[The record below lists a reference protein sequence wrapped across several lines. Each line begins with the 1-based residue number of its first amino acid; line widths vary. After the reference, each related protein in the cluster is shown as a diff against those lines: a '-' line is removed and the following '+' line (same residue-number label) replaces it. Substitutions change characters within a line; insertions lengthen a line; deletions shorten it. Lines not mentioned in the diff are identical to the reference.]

1 MEVSWQDLICLPDGE
16 AVAAL
21 RKSWNWLLPEPWEP
35 LLFSALGDVFL
46 KQSSEEIFWLN
57 CGTAELSR
65 VAGNSGE
72 FEAILGTAVAD
83 NWFMPDLIK
92 ELRFE
97 GKIPSTGQCYTY
109 AIFPIFSEG
118 KYEAGNL
125 NVVPCR
131 EHFNL
136 SGCLHFQ
143 TARLADGQKVQIRLE
158 PGN

>member
-97 GKIPSTGQCYTY
+97 GKIPSTGQCCGVGVCC
-109 AIFPIFSEG
+109 ALAMWSQLELRHP
-118 KYEAGNL
+118 
-125 NVVPCR
+125 R
-131 EHFNL
+131 
-136 SGCLHFQ
+136 Q
-143 TARLADGQKVQIRLE
+143 TDKRH
-158 PGN
+158 